1 MLIVFTEN
9 ELHCIM
15 ESVYQ
20 SSYQLERV
28 KFNMSSGVVY

>member
-1 MLIVFTEN
+1 MLILFTED
-9 ELHCIM
+9 ELRCIM

-28 KFNMSSGVVY
+28 KF